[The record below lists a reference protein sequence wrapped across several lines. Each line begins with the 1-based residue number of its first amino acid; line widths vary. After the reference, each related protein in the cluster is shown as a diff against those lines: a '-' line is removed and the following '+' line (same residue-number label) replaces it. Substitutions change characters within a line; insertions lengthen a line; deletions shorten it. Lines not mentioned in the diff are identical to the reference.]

1 MGIKMKNINQKYILG
16 VLKDIHNQRPMIISE
31 HDTFEDAIRYE
42 GFLRAQKFQS
52 PIEIFLI
59 EKPLVVF
66 QIDFAINHE
75 EKTFSCWK
83 EMIKCYSV
91 QQNNNM
97 QNVNVTKVTKNRMHA
112 TVVQNVDS
120 ISLEEAI
127 NTASR
132 EINKITGY
140 IYVDKG
146 DQKNVCF
153 ELMLAG

>member
-1 MGIKMKNINQKYILG
+1 MEIKMKNNSQEKYVLG
-16 VLKDIHNQRPMIISE
+16 ILKDIHNQRPMIISE
-31 HDTFEDAIRYE
+31 HDTFEDAIRHE

-59 EKPLVVF
+59 QKPLIVY
-66 QIDFAINHE
+66 QIDFAINKE
-75 EKTFSCWK
+75 EETFSCWK
-83 EMIKCYSV
+83 KMIKCYPV
-91 QQNNNM
+91 RQNNNM

-127 NTASR
+127 NTASK
-132 EINKITGY
+132 EINRITGY
-140 IYVDKG
+140 IYVDEE

-153 ELMLAG
+153 R